1 MKLLMCLAAFAAVC
15 FMVDS
20 KNSPAKVQVYSR
32 NPGEFGKANTL
43 ICHVS
48 DFHPPD
54 IKIQLMKD
62 GMEIPNADQ
71 TDLAFKQGWLFH
83 LTKNVDFTP
92 TGGEKYSC
100 RVTHGGV
107 LKDYAW
113 EPNM

>member
-1 MKLLMCLAAFAAVC
+1 MCLAAFAAVC

>member
-32 NPGEFGKANTL
+32 DPGEFGKANTL

-54 IKIQLMKD
+54 IKIQLLRD
-62 GMEIPNADQ
+62 GVEVEKSTA
-71 TDLAFKQGWLFH
+71 AGS
-83 LTKNVDFTP
+83 P
-92 TGGEKYSC
+92 TGVFLKTTPGSQTCNCLQRPSLSDSRCFGLIYSS
-100 RVTHGGV
+100 G
-107 LKDYAW
+107 
-113 EPNM
+113 